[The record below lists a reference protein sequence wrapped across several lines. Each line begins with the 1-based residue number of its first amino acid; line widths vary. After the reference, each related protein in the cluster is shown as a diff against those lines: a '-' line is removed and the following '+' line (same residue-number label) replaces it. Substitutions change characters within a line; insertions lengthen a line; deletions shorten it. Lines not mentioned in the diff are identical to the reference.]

1 LPGAEA
7 RRRRTFARV
16 TSPRTAFITRELER
30 LADPERAGPMAAY
43 MKTTMPFLGVQAQH
57 RRGLTREVKRRF
69 PIADRADYE
78 AAVAEL
84 WALPYR
90 EGKYMAIA
98 VAQLAP
104 AHVGPASLPLY
115 ERIIREGAWWDFVD
129 EIAQHLVGAVVLAHP
144 REAWPVMDAWLERL
158 DDADMWFRR
167 TAILCQN
174 RHKQRTDA
182 DRLFRYCL
190 ARAGEREFFIRKAI
204 GWALREY
211 SYTAPDAVRDF
222 LRRHGAALSGLSVR
236 EASKVLQRRD
246 AG

>member
-1 LPGAEA
+1 
-7 RRRRTFARV
+7 V

-43 MKTTMPFLGVQAQH
+43 MKTTMPFLGVQAQD
-57 RRGLTREVKRRF
+57 RRGLAREVKRRF

-104 AHVGPASLPLY
+104 AHIGPASLPLY
-115 ERIIREGAWWDFVD
+115 ERMIREGAWWDFVD
-129 EIAQHLVGAVVLAHP
+129 EIAQHLVGTVVLKHP
-144 REAWPVMDAWLERL
+144 AEAWPVMDAWI
-158 DDADMWFRR
+158 ADPDTWIRR

-182 DRLFRYCL
+182 GRLFRYCL
-190 ARAGEREFFIRKAI
+190 ARAAEREFFIRKAI
-204 GWALREY
+204 GWALRQY
-211 SYTAPDAVRDF
+211 SYTEPDAVREF
-222 LRRHGAALSGLSVR
+222 LRRHGAALSGLSMR

-246 AG
+246 APRRP